1 MQAVRQPPRN
11 ADMRPMSR
19 AIMRAH
25 ILLRRF
31 SGYARTCQEFPL
43 PRFSVLATVVLGSS
57 LLYGV
62 TSGGH
67 TGLVIDTLAEPMG
80 FAIDQV
86 DVSGN
91 SETSQIDILQAIY
104 TVGAQTLP
112 ALDVVH
118 ARQALEEMPW
128 VESASISKVYPGQ
141 VIVEIVEKQPFAIWQ
156 HGQDLVI
163 VDRSGKPIV
172 DFATTRYTELPLVVG
187 AGADKAA
194 ADFLDYIELVP
205 ELKPRVT
212 AYIRVGQR
220 RWDLR
225 LDNGVTIRLPEND
238 AVEAAAEVVRM
249 DRQYGLLSRDIA
261 SVDMRL
267 TDRVTVK
274 LTPEAMARREA
285 AMAERARVA
294 RQARRENPA

>member
-1 MQAVRQPPRN
+1 
-11 ADMRPMSR
+11 
-19 AIMRAH
+19 MRAH